1 MIYLH
6 FLVGI
11 FPEDRNSCFLNTIL
25 NRYYFKR
32 GSRQLMPTGPPPKEE
47 VLENP
52 VSKPTI
58 AYTAEE
64 AQSSKSQTF
73 ENVSQVKVTNPRG
86 MIMYFC
92 RYGRFLF
99 EISLMTCYP

>member
-1 MIYLH
+1 MPKD
-6 FLVGI
+6 G
-11 FPEDRNSCFLNTIL
+11 NSYFLNIIL

-32 GSRQLMPTGPPPKEE
+32 GSRQQIPTGPPPKEE

-52 VSKPTI
+52 VSEPTI
-58 AYTAEE
+58 AYVAEE

-73 ENVSQVKVTNPRG
+73 ENASQGKATNAPG

-92 RYGRFLF
+92 RYGRFLLSVAIYSIPF
-99 EISLMTCYP
+99 